1 MIHQLTNKGPR
12 SPNIT
17 KRRSLNLFSDT
28 VEFLEYLA
36 EEQGIS
42 DNEAIRRAIA
52 TEAYFLKER
61 RNNSKILIQDANG
74 DVREVVFR

>member
-1 MIHQLTNKGPR
+1 VDKFTNKGPR

-28 VEFLEYLA
+28 VELLDYLA
-36 EEQGIS
+36 EEQGVS

-74 DVREVVFR
+74 EVREVVFR